1 MRVLLAA
8 YVAPGSAAALKDAPM
23 DALRGG
29 NVHRGG
35 PPGRAPAMGG
45 EYAYREGYG
54 GGGSGGPSIGIAH
67 ADDEQLSLDR
77 VTFEI
82 GPGGPGGIADV
93 EDETRDKANR
103 GSDSFAAE

>member
-1 MRVLLAA
+1 
-8 YVAPGSAAALKDAPM
+8 M

-45 EYAYREGYG
+45 EYACRGGYGGGSGTDGYG

-93 EDETRDKANR
+93 EDETHDKANR
-103 GSDSFAAE
+103 GSDGFAAETMRFSP